1 MPPVIACVR
10 MFCTVQPR
18 YFHQASRR
26 GGVDTAALK
35 PDPAPQPETGKH
47 SRTFCGC
54 TDCATHR
61 GSPLPHRLFLHT
73 HKALPGT
80 SPGPSSP
87 SLYFLPTG
95 QRPDS
100 KGPPAPDGAWCHCL
114 SLSATPAP
122 PSSLTAACHLLPP
135 RRPSASRS
143 AQLGASVSLPIHP
156 ASGEEESPPGAA
168 APSPPLS
175 ARAVRG
181 GAALGRGRSSPL
193 NPEGSAVRRQ
203 QASAPLRPDPES
215 HTTQQ
220 ILHSI
225 PKPLPR
231 HSLQPHLPRP
241 FPSGQPPPLLFP
253 REAPKRLSPFPLP
266 PRGTNAHQAIGKGG
280 PGARPGPRF
289 PPRAAPHLRPPRRL
303 CAAGSDAPSS
313 PPCRP
318 GSSPGPGSGTCFSS
332 SSLHT

>member
-54 TDCATHR
+54 TDSATHR

-100 KGPPAPDGAWCHCL
+100 KGPPAPDGARCHCL

-181 GAALGRGRSSPL
+181 GAALGRGQSSPL
-193 NPEGSAVRRQ
+193 NPSGDNR
-203 QASAPLRPDPES
+203 
-215 HTTQQ
+215 
-220 ILHSI
+220 
-225 PKPLPR
+225 
-231 HSLQPHLPRP
+231 PRP
-241 FPSGQPPPLLFP
+241 
-253 REAPKRLSPFPLP
+253 
-266 PRGTNAHQAIGKGG
+266 
-280 PGARPGPRF
+280 
-289 PPRAAPHLRPPRRL
+289 L
-303 CAAGSDAPSS
+303 CAPTPSLIQLNRSSTPSQNLCHGTACS
-313 PPCRP
+313 PT
-318 GSSPGPGSGTCFSS
+318 SPGPSPPDSPLRFFSPEKPRS
-332 SSLHT
+332 ASLPSPSRPAARTLTRQ